1 MVSCGLIK
9 INIMT
14 KKYLIKKILELGKE
28 LETVEVFNAIMVINE
43 MEIEVDNYVKQLT
56 IPDSVE
62 ERVKN

>member
-1 MVSCGLIK
+1 
-9 INIMT
+9 MT
-14 KKYLIKKILELGKE
+14 KKDLIKKILELGKE
-28 LETVEVFNAIMVINE
+28 LETVEGFNAIMVINE